1 MNAKTR
7 LRDATRAAQR
17 EPANLVLRL
26 RLAAALCETGQLP
39 DALDLYRSVAVA
51 YQGEG
56 RLVQA
61 LAVCRSVLALAPD
74 DFTTRALLADLEE
87 ARTGAAGEEPTRLS
101 LDVPVPRVQPPLV
114 EPQAVARLPEV
125 EVAPEDYDFDDEKT
139 GGRE

>member
-17 EPANLVLRL
+17 EPSNLVLRL
-26 RLAAALCETGQLP
+26 RLAAALCEAGQLP

-51 YQGEG
+51 YQSEG

-74 DFTTRALLADLEE
+74 DFTTRALLAELEE

-101 LDVPVPRVQPPLV
+101 LDAPVPRLQPLV
-114 EPQAVARLPEV
+114 EPQAVTRLPEV

-139 GGRE
+139 GGRD